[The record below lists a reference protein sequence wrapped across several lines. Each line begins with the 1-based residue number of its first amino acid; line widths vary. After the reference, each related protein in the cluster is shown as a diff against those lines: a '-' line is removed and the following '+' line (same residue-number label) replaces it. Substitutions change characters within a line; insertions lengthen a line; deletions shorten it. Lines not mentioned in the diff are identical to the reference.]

1 MAVMQRELRYP
12 SAIQRREVRH
22 GARTGAVL
30 TLFAFGLALWLAYTV
45 TSAALAWGQVKLDD
59 IRYGYPRTFQADGYL
74 GYGEASGL
82 PTHFTVI
89 NAHRQVLILIVP
101 GTNPAHV
108 SVIRG
113 PYLYG
118 ADQDF
123 SPATLTLRDANNDGA
138 PDLVLHVAGQTFTY
152 LNDPR
157 HHSFYLPHSATGA
170 SQ

>member
-12 SAIQRREVRH
+12 MTVHRRPVRH
-22 GARTGAVL
+22 GWRTGAVA
-30 TLFAFGLALWLAYTV
+30 TLVACGLALWLAYTL
-45 TSAALAWGQVKLDD
+45 TSAALAWGQLKLDD
-59 IRYGYPRTFQADGYL
+59 LRYGYPRTFQMDGYL
-74 GYGEASGL
+74 GYAEASGL

-101 GTNPAHV
+101 GTDPAHV

-123 SPATLTLRDANNDGA
+123 SPATLALRDVNNDGA
-138 PDLVLHVAGQTFTY
+138 PDLVLRVAGQTFTY
-152 LNDPR
+152 LNDPS
-157 HHSFYLPHSATGA
+157 HHSFYVAHAGTGA
-170 SQ
+170 AQ